1 MTHLTLLAVFAI
13 AQIGL
18 GLYIGR
24 RVSGTSDFFVA
35 GRTLSAPMLFATLL
49 AANIGAGSTI
59 GAASYGY
66 RDGLSAWWWV
76 GSAAM
81 GSVVL
86 GLWVGPAIR
95 RIAAEHDLRTL
106 GDFLEWRYDWRVRAI
121 SSVLL
126 WIGTVAILGGQLLAL
141 SRTLEAVAGWPP
153 WIGAV
158 LGGLVVVVYF
168 TAGGMRSSVWVNL
181 VQLTV
186 KLVAFLVALP
196 FAFHAIGGYDGLVAS
211 TAGGSYWSPW
221 RGGASGWI
229 YLAMLGPSFF
239 LSPGILQKVYG
250 ARDDRAARI
259 GVLANAAALFVFAFM
274 PVLLGMIARGLHPTL
289 PNIDLALPT
298 LLVHDVP
305 LFVGSLGLAGLV
317 SAEVSAADAA
327 LFMLA
332 TSLSK
337 DLYQRFVNPTASDAQ
352 VLAVA
357 RRASVGCGIAGILI
371 ALVSP
376 TVGDALKFFYTLLS
390 VSLFVPVIAGLA
402 SRRTG
407 PPEVLAAIVGGVAIT
422 AATQLGIG
430 VRLPP
435 GLTPAV
441 LGLVGSVVAWALLRA
456 LRPSTAASRG

>member
-1 MTHLTLLAVFAI
+1 MTHLTLLAAFAL

-24 RVSGTSDFFVA
+24 RVSGTSEFFVA
-35 GRTLSAPMLFATLL
+35 GRRLSGPMLFATLL

-86 GLWVGPAIR
+86 GLWVGPRIR
-95 RIAAEHDLRTL
+95 AIAADHDLRTL
-106 GDFLEWRYDWRVRAI
+106 GDFLEWRYDWKVRAI
-121 SSVLL
+121 TSGLL
-126 WIGTVAILGGQLLAL
+126 WVGTVSILGGQLLAL
-141 SRTLEAVAGWPP
+141 SRTLEAVAGWPA

-158 LGGLVVVVYF
+158 VGGLVVVTYF
-168 TAGGMRSSVWVNL
+168 TAGGMRASVWVNL

-196 FAFHAIGGYDGLVAS
+196 FAFAAVGGYAGLVQATDS
-211 TAGGSYWSPW
+211 GGSYWSLW

-250 ARDDRAARI
+250 ARDDRAVRI

-274 PVLLGMIARGLHPTL
+274 PVLLGMIARARHPAL
-289 PNIDLALPT
+289 PAIDLALPT

-305 LFVGSLGLAGLV
+305 LIVGSLGLAGLV
-317 SAEVSAADAA
+317 SAEISAADAA

-332 TSLSK
+332 TSLSQ
-337 DLYQRFVNPTASDAQ
+337 DLYKRFLNPAATDTQ
-352 VLAVA
+352 LLRVA
-357 RRASVGCGIAGILI
+357 RGASILGGVAGIAI
-371 ALVSP
+371 ALVAP
-376 TVGDALKFFYTLLS
+376 TVNEALKFFYTLLT
-390 VSLFVPVIAGLA
+390 VSLFVPVVAGLFT
-402 SRRTG
+402 RKTG
-407 PPEVLAAIVGGVAIT
+407 VPEVLAAILGGVALT
-422 AATQLGIG
+422 GAAQLGLAA
-430 VRLPP
+430 RLPP
-435 GLTPAV
+435 AFTPAV
-441 LGLVGSVVAWALLRA
+441 LGLLASVVAWGLLTS
-456 LRPSTAASRG
+456 LRPQASR